1 MCDCFSSIL
10 ECLRSWLRQFKAR
23 ILYRLDKLYARRARA
38 KYLHREAKTR
48 HFEQVIE
55 EKYARRERNVLRSP
69 SLFHEDETY
78 INADL
83 LFRPYGAPPTPGV
96 GGGGPAGP
104 EGEYFLAPHGG
115 VDLSLPKDEAPP
127 QRDDFRARRLRRG
140 SQHHPRLL
148 SINEDTEEEEKGE
161 FEGGEG
167 EGKRRGYSEEDMN
180 EGMGVLSPHRLSQR
194 LSENAAAREALGE
207 NDAELAQY
215 LADERIALFLQ
226 NDEFMHELR
235 TNSEFMRSL
244 QRDYE
249 EESEEGEPSPTSGG
263 RMHLGGHIDDAAL
276 RERIAN
282 MGKASRKK
290 FAHIAKVF
298 SRRKRGAR
306 NLLPGVVGGPGGGR
320 DQLLISSDPLIDDE
334 EEDQT
339 QKMCKPSSPRHGR

>member
-1 MCDCFSSIL
+1 MAAVEGQATQLDFH
-10 ECLRSWLRQFKAR
+10 QAMDDFKTMFPDMDA
-23 ILYRLDKLYARRARA
+23 D
-38 KYLHREAKTR
+38 
-48 HFEQVIE
+48 VIE
-55 EKYARRERNVLRSP
+55 AVLRANRGAVDATIDQLLTMSVDAESEKGRTNLSP
-69 SLFHEDETY
+69 
-78 INADL
+78 
-83 LFRPYGAPPTPGV
+83 
-96 GGGGPAGP
+96 GGGG
-104 EGEYFLAPHGG
+104 GG
-115 VDLSLPKDEAPP
+115 GGAANELPPSYALSASPPPSYHQAVPSPSRSIRDTVD
-127 QRDDFRARRLRRG
+127 
-140 SQHHPRLL
+140 
-148 SINEDTEEEEKGE
+148 I
-161 FEGGEG
+161 GEG
-167 EGKRRGYSEEDMN
+167 DGMPLRVIHNWNPPMLLPLPGDFLRIPTVLPQ
-180 EGMGVLSPHRLSQR
+180 GMGVLSPHRLSQR